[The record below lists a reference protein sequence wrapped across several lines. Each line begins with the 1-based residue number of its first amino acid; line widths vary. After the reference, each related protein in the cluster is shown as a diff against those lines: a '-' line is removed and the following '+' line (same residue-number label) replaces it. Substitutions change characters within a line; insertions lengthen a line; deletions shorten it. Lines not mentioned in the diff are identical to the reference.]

1 MEVEVMG
8 ILPEYQLTDREV
20 AHLGLFLRV
29 LEEQQHHED
38 QEMRILPQFRF
49 QDREVAYLGV
59 FLDVE

>member
-8 ILPEYQLTDREV
+8 ILPEYRFTDREV
-20 AHLGLFLRV
+20 AHLGLFLQV
-29 LEEQQHHED
+29 LEEQHHYED
-38 QEMRILPQFRF
+38 REMRILPQFRF

>member
-1 MEVEVMG
+1 MG
-8 ILPEYQLTDREV
+8 ILPEYQFTDREV
-20 AHLGLFLRV
+20 AHLGLVLQV
-29 LEEQQHHED
+29 LEEQHHHEA